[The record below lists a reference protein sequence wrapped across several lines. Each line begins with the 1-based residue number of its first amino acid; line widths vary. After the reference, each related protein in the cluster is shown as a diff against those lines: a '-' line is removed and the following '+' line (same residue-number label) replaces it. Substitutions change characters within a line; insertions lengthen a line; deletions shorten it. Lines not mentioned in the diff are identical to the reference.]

1 MKILFDVGANE
12 GQDSLGF
19 DGVVY
24 AFEPHPDFA
33 NLLRS
38 KNKENYNVVEK
49 AVSNVVGTQK
59 FNFCR
64 SGGASSLLEF
74 KDDQELNQTWPG
86 RWDVQYA
93 GKSIDVEVIT
103 LESFIEENKIDKI
116 DFLHVDAQ
124 GVDLQ
129 VLEGLGKHKDKI
141 VAGRIECAANSDKSI
156 YKNQTTLL
164 DSCKKWL
171 VENGFEITNENF
183 NDPLQNEINLEFVR
197 VT

>member
-1 MKILFDVGANE
+1 
-12 GQDSLGF
+12 
-19 DGVVY
+19 
-24 AFEPHPDFA
+24 
-33 NLLRS
+33 
-38 KNKENYNVVEK
+38 
-49 AVSNVVGTQK
+49 
-59 FNFCR
+59 
-64 SGGASSLLEF
+64 
-74 KDDQELNQTWPG
+74 LNQSWPG
-86 RWDVQYA
+86 RWDVQFA

-129 VLEGLGKHKDKI
+129 VLEGLGKHKDK
-141 VAGRIECAANSDKSI
+141 VVSGRIECAANSDKSI

-197 VT
+197 VI